1 MIKCWEY
8 EPGYRPSFQELHKS
22 TSRYAKR
29 IAGYL
34 EMSFYQGKE
43 SNATKEKEDR
53 EEEEEDDT
61 ISETQ
66 KFVQMYSPFL
76 KVSHFGDGEECRTV
90 VV

>member
-22 TSRYAKR
+22 TSRYVER

-34 EMSFYQGKE
+34 EMSFYSTEGKE

-53 EEEEEDDT
+53 EEEEEDNT

-66 KFVQMYSPFL
+66 KFVQMYPPFL
-76 KVSHFGDGEECRTV
+76 KVSHFGDREDSAEL
-90 VV
+90 